1 MIGRLHTVVIDCPDP
16 AALAAFYAE
25 LSGWPVVE
33 HDEDWCT
40 VGDGLTGPR
49 LAFQRS
55 YPFTAPTWPD
65 PLTPQQVHLDFLVE
79 NIELAEERVLGLGAK
94 PLSGGEEDFRVY
106 ADPAG
111 HPFCL
116 EFTPV

>member
-1 MIGRLHTVVIDCPDP
+1 MIGKLHTVVIDCPDP
-16 AALAAFYAE
+16 AALAAFYSQ
-25 LSGWPVVE
+25 LSGWPLVE

-40 VGDGLTGPR
+40 VGDGSTGPR

-55 YPFTAPTWPD
+55 DTFTAPTWPHGG
-65 PLTPQQVHLDFLVE
+65 TPQQFHLDFQVE
-79 NIELAEERVLGLGAK
+79 DIAVAEEQVLLLGGK
-94 PLSGGEEDFRVY
+94 PLGGGEEDFRVY

-116 EFTPV
+116 EFQPV